1 MAQTVFRPNQVKAK
15 QGDKITLKLI
25 RDYTPEKEEE
35 EVQEEV
41 YKGPTAEDLRKE
53 AEAFRAG
60 WEIEKKRMLDEAQKS
75 ADEIVKKAEDAAFSE
90 VKRQTDQA
98 QVIKA
103 DAEKEA
109 ESIIAKARQDAQDII
124 AQAHQEEAEIK
135 DNAYHSGFQ
144 SGQEDGFQSGQEEVS
159 HFVDRL
165 HKIVESVMIR
175 REEILRE
182 TEQQIVDL
190 VILMTRKIV
199 KIISENQR
207 GVVLSNVLAAL
218 KKVKTRGNV
227 LIRVNLDDYK
237 TTTEHKTEFIKRVEN
252 VQGITVIEDSSVDKG
267 GCIVETDFGA
277 IDARIA
283 SQLGELE
290 NKILEISPV
299 KTVEKKAPVPT
310 SASGQAEAQVNG
322 EIQ

>member
-15 QGDKITLKLI
+15 QGDKVTLQLI
-25 RDYTPEKEEE
+25 HDYTPEKEED

-41 YKGPTAEDLRKE
+41 YNGPTAEDLRKE

-60 WEIEKKRMLDEAQKS
+60 WEIEKKRMLEQAQAS

-109 ESIIAKARQDAQDII
+109 EAIIAKAHQDAQDII
-124 AQAHQEEAEIK
+124 SQAHVEEAEIK
-135 DNAYHSGFQ
+135 DKAYHEGFQ
-144 SGQEDGFQSGQEEVS
+144 QGNEDGFQAGKDEVN
-159 HFVDRL
+159 HLVERL
-165 HKIVESVMIR
+165 HKITEALLVR
-175 REEILRE
+175 REEILKE

-227 LIRVNLDDYK
+227 LIRVNLDDFK

-277 IDARIA
+277 IDARIS

-299 KTVEKKAPVPT
+299 KATEKKAPGPVT
-310 SASGQAEAQVNG
+310 ASGQAEAIVNG